1 MRQSIFGL
9 AFSALAM
16 ACMPAHAQMTESPIT
31 PGFWTWPQA
40 KPATPE
46 AIANSCRE
54 KFAVQFP
61 DGRYI
66 GIQLRAGGKA
76 LAAPIVDEVGSCK
89 FNRDTQVE
97 RCDLRV
103 NNADGKVT
111 VAVIES
117 RFSFEPDRTLKMS
130 VKAAISAPEPTTST
144 LEVYPS
150 RCPDEVVWNVLNG
163 VEPPK

>member
-1 MRQSIFGL
+1 MRHSIFGL
-9 AFSALAM
+9 TFSALAM
-16 ACMPAHAQMTESPIT
+16 TSVPAHAQMTESPIT

-40 KPATPE
+40 KPTTPE

-66 GIQLRAGGKA
+66 GIQLRAGDKK
-76 LAAPIVDEVGSCK
+76 LAAPMVDEVGSCK
-89 FNRDTQVE
+89 FDRDTQVE

-103 NNADGKVT
+103 NNADGTVT

-117 RFSFEPDRTLKMS
+117 RFSFEADRALKMS
-130 VKAAISAPEPTTST
+130 VKATVSAPEPKSST
-144 LEVYPS
+144 LEVFPS
-150 RCPDEVVWNVLNG
+150 RCPDEVVWNALNG